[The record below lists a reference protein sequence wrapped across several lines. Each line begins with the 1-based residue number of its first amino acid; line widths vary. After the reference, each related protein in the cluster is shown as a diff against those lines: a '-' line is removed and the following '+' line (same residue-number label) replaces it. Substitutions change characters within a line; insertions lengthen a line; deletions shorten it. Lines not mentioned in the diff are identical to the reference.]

1 MLVIDGGIK
10 VVDYLYICSC
20 RGVFYFIFGYVK
32 NNINYR

>member
-10 VVDYLYICSC
+10 IVDYLYSC